1 MTCPEARP
9 LLHAYADGELDVVK
23 SVEIET
29 HLADCHACSDALEEI
44 GKLHTALNSMELYH
58 PLPAGL
64 EKKVRAALPRD
75 RHQWHIHTGWA
86 AIAAAL
92 IVALLAGWE
101 YRRQN
106 ENALV
111 SELMTSHVRSLMA
124 DHLFDVRSS
133 DQHTV
138 KPWFTG
144 KIDFAPEVTDF
155 ASQGF
160 PLVGGRLDYVAGRSV
175 AALVYQRNKHVINV
189 YIWPGESGPELAQKD
204 GFNFDHW
211 TEHGM
216 NYWAV
221 SDLNSTELD
230 QLARLIGKD

>member
-1 MTCPEARP
+1 MNCAEVRP
-9 LLHAYADGELDVVK
+9 LLHAFADGELDVVRTA
-23 SVEIET
+23 EIEA
-29 HLADCHACSDALEEI
+29 HLSDCHACSAALEEI
-44 GKLHTALNSMELYH
+44 GALHTALGAAELYH
-58 PLPAGL
+58 PIPAGL
-64 EKKVRAALPRD
+64 EKKVRASLPRE
-75 RHQWHIHTGWA
+75 RRINVAWA

-92 IVALLAGWE
+92 IFAILPGWE
-101 YRRQN
+101 YQRQS

-111 SELMTSHVRSLMA
+111 SELMTSHIRSLMA
-124 DHLFDVRSS
+124 EHLFDVRSS

-155 ASQGF
+155 AAQGF
-160 PLVGGRLDYVAGRSV
+160 PLAGGRLDYVAGRAV

-189 YIWPGESGPELAQKD
+189 YIWPGESGSTTTEKD

-216 NYWAV
+216 TYWAV

-230 QLARLIGKD
+230 QLAHLIGK